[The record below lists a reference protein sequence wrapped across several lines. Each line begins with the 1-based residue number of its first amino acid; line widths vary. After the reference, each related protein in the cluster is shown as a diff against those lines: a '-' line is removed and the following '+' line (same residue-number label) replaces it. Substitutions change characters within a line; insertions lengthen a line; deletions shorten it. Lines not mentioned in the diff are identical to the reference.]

1 MASGRGAII
10 SNKAVETMAEENK
23 RGMSVFSSVSFCSIG
38 ASKLGN
44 CGGRGREKPFLIS
57 KSQCTDE

>member
-23 RGMSVFSSVSFCSIG
+23 RGKNQNPS
-38 ASKLGN
+38 
-44 CGGRGREKPFLIS
+44 
-57 KSQCTDE
+57 T